1 MISPAQ
7 ANDIRD
13 IKPPV
18 YFPENY
24 LLLIIIGIIIVLA
37 GLVFLVLFL
46 RRRMKRGADKPRL
59 PEKTAYQ
66 LAYEGL
72 LALKRENLA
81 ALGKI
86 KEYYF
91 RLSDIVR
98 HYIESRFSI
107 KAPEMTTEEF
117 LFSLRD
123 YDILS
128 SRHKNLLKEFL
139 GLCDIVKFAKYG
151 PTQKEID
158 ESFNA
163 AMKLLEETKNDI

>member
-24 LLLIIIGIIIVLA
+24 LFFIIIGIIIILA

-46 RRRMKRGADKPRL
+46 RKRLKRHANGPQV
-59 PEKTAYQ
+59 PEK
-66 LAYEGL
+66 LAHQIACEAL
-72 LALKRENLA
+72 LALKAQDLA
-81 ALGKI
+81 GLGKT

-123 YDILS
+123 SDVLS
-128 SRHKNLLKEFL
+128 GRHKNLLKEFL

-151 PTQKEID
+151 PAQEEID

-163 AMKLLEETKNDI
+163 AMKLVEETKDDI